1 MNTSINIFAPAKTS
15 SIITEQACEAANTCD
30 TDQLSF
36 KAYFTAWLASTAIL
50 APFTSKTLFPLLQNS
65 AKAAGSQC
73 SGPNNA
79 CGYKWTAA
87 AYDGNIGI
95 GQQMSALGVIQS
107 ALVAVPGTDNSA
119 RVPVTNSTGG
129 TSLGDSNAGG
139 GKGKGGRG
147 GESGKMD
154 VAVTQG
160 ERAGAGFA
168 TVVVLLSLLGG
179 MGFMVLE
186 K

>member
-1 MNTSINIFAPAKTS
+1 M
-15 SIITEQACEAANTCD
+15 
-30 TDQLSF
+30 
-36 KAYFTAWLASTAIL
+36 
-50 APFTSKTLFPLLQNS
+50 
-65 AKAAGSQC
+65 
-73 SGPNNA
+73 
-79 CGYKWTAA
+79 
-87 AYDGNIGI
+87 
-95 GQQMSALGVIQS
+95 IQS

-129 TSLGDSNAGG
+129 TSLGNSDAGG
-139 GKGKGGRG
+139 GVGKGGKG